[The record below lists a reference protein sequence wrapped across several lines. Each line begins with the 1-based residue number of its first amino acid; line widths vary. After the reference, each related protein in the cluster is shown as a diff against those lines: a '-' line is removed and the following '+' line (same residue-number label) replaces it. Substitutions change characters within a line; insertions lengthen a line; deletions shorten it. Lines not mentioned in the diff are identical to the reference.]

1 MLSHYQHA
9 LRGEQASRGEG
20 AAPAAGPAAGLA
32 GTAAGAQ
39 AASPSP
45 GIQTR
50 RTPAAGEGSRPSSS
64 GGGEG
69 SKHAAPARQAPAPA
83 EGAARA
89 PTASRRLLAHGVA
102 TAAVDRV
109 LSARRRRRLAAEGE
123 GGQAAAA
130 AAPPPPPPP
139 SKGKGEGEGG
149 QAAAPPGENDGCFP
163 DFQTW
168 ADFEAWL
175 DGKLVGAR
183 ILQTRRC
190 PSTRAGL
197 DRVDLV

>member
-1 MLSHYQHA
+1 MLSCYRHA
-9 LRGEQASRGEG
+9 LRGAQASRGEG

-32 GTAAGAQ
+32 RTAARGGGAE

-50 RTPAAGEGSRPSSS
+50 RTPAAGEGSRPHSA
-64 GGGEG
+64 GEGEG
-69 SKHAAPARQAPAPA
+69 SKHHAPAKAAPAPA

-89 PTASRRLLAHGVA
+89 PTASRRLLAHGVSA
-102 TAAVDRV
+102 RAMDRV
-109 LSARRRRRLAAEGE
+109 LGGHRRRRLAAEGE
-123 GGQAAAA
+123 G
-130 AAPPPPPPP
+130 APPPPPPP
-139 SKGKGEGEGG
+139 SKGEGEGS
-149 QAAAPPGENDGCFP
+149 QAAAPVGENDGCFP

-183 ILQTRRC
+183 LLERSRCLATRR
-190 PSTRAGL
+190 
-197 DRVDLV
+197 DI